1 MTLAPW
7 GRAGEPA
14 AVRKER
20 VLAMGVWITLFLALA
35 APLNLLA
42 VDWPWKKKPDEVTSE
57 CRITPAEVEQGFP
70 GRLRAT
76 VEATDSRGHPLAYVW
91 SANGGGL
98 EGNGPVVEVDASK
111 LNPGVYSVLALVQDA
126 YRHSAQCRADFRVVR
141 PVNSLAMSCSAA
153 PAVVEPGV
161 AAEIQAEATD
171 RLGRSLR
178 YRWFS
183 NGGEVRGE
191 GAAVRLDTTGLSPGV
206 YTVTGRVEDGWGD
219 AWDCI
224 TTVTVEIPPPPPAPP
239 EPVNV
244 AQIVFPPNRPVLEP
258 QAESQLDAV
267 LRRLLAEPE
276 GRISIEAYAGP
287 DEREP
292 ERLAGDRAET
302 VKQYLLQHG
311 APPSR
316 VQTVIGLGG
325 RRGGARN
332 RTLDIIWLPDGVDY

>member
-1 MTLAPW
+1 MRSPGLEKAERRLTV
-7 GRAGEPA
+7 A
-14 AVRKER
+14 A
-20 VLAMGVWITLFLALA
+20 WITVFLALA

-57 CRITPAEVEQGFP
+57 CRIAPAEVEQGFQ
-70 GRLRAT
+70 GRLRAS
-76 VEATDSRGHPLAYVW
+76 VEASDSRGHPLAYVW
-91 SANGGGL
+91 SANGGVL
-98 EGNGPVVEVDASK
+98 EGTGPEVELDAGK

-126 YRHSAQCRADFRVVR
+126 YQHVSQCRADFRVVR
-141 PVNSLAMSCSAA
+141 PVNALTIACSAE

-161 AAEIQAEATD
+161 AAEIQAKATD

-191 GAAVRLDTTGLSPGV
+191 GPAVRLDTTGLSPGL
-206 YTVTGRVEDGWGD
+206 YTVTGRVEDGWGG
-219 AWDCI
+219 ASDCI
-224 TTVTVEIPPPPPAPP
+224 TTVKVEIPPPPPVPP

-244 AQIVFPPNRPVLEP
+244 AQIVFPPNRQGLEP

-287 DEREP
+287 DERDP
-292 ERLAGDRAET
+292 QRLAGDRAET
-302 VKQYLLQHG
+302 VKQYLLEHG
-311 APPSR
+311 APQSR
-316 VQTVIGLGG
+316 IQTVIGLGG

-332 RTLDIIWLPDGVDY
+332 RTLDIIWLPDGVEY